1 VRRADLEH
9 VIGAAAN
16 ATGEDEFVVIGSQ
29 AVLGPFPDAP
39 AALLRS
45 IEVDIYPRRDPG
57 KSDVI
62 DGALGDG
69 SRFHETHGFY
79 AHGVLPRDGQGTG
92 VLAGST
98 GASGDSSEGGLTA

>member
-1 VRRADLEH
+1 MRRADLEH

-79 AHGVLPRDGQGTG
+79 VSRIARIPQL
-92 VLAGST
+92 
-98 GASGDSSEGGLTA
+98 